1 MNRID
6 PSFLGTSTMGEV
18 LGCFPSD
25 PEWGTPDGKI
35 GSCFHPV
42 NSQEESDTQRLAQ
55 RVLQQTFSSFSISKL
70 DLEGNYVYAIR
81 PSRSLLISHVQ
92 GMKTSRKLPFCSPP
106 QCASWFVGSHI
117 DLVDYVPQLQH
128 VCGLEKWMIQL
139 ADQIC
144 CVSFDALDPE
154 RLIQCPYD
162 NYHRIRACWFP
173 YHLIKCR
180 KVPHSVTIEVLFVAC
195 LQMLCTYFCNVNTS
209 SQVPGR
215 SPSLPGAQ
223 WPGPSI
229 SKISGVYNE
238 VVSLLAH
245 MDDQDKGKIALRIAF
260 IAETKLAIVLTVLLE
275 KLQKDE
281 QNRVDIYCVLEKV
294 LQQDTQGLERRLLK
308 KIITLASNHMT
319 ETQEARNELKVAA
332 SNTLVTLARCYFSD
346 VMLELMHRLELR
358 EEFIFIT
365 LGNLSSAY

>member
-1 MNRID
+1 MISPNERERFSDFPLSNKTLKGLQEAQYRMVTETQRQTIGLSLQGKD
-6 PSFLGTSTMGEV
+6 V
-18 LGCFPSD
+18 LGAPKTGS
-25 PEWGTPDGKI
+25 GK
-35 GSCFHPV
+35 
-42 NSQEESDTQRLAQ
+42 TLA
-55 RVLQQTFSSFSISKL
+55 FIIP
-70 DLEGNYVYAIR
+70 A
-81 PSRSLLISHVQ
+81 
-92 GMKTSRKLPFCSPP
+92 
-106 QCASWFVGSHI
+106 
-117 DLVDYVPQLQH
+117 
-128 VCGLEKWMIQL
+128 
-139 ADQIC
+139 
-144 CVSFDALDPE
+144 
-154 RLIQCPYD
+154 
-162 NYHRIRACWFP
+162 
-173 YHLIKCR
+173 
-180 KVPHSVTIEVLFVAC
+180 PHSVTIEVLFVVC
-195 LQMLCTYFCNVNTS
+195 LQTLCTYFCNVNTS

-229 SKISGVYNE
+229 SKISGKDIENREYKQHILCKPAPLGVYNE

-245 MDDQDKGKIALRIAF
+245 IDDQDKGKIALRIAF

-294 LQQDTQGLERRLLK
+294 LQQDTQGLERRLPK

-346 VMLELMHRLELR
+346 VMLELMYRLELP